1 MAGGGGGRSR
11 VQAGAPG
18 SGAGPGGGRA
28 GAGGKRG
35 GGKGRDR
42 KERRRAEA
50 AAAIAVEGRVRAARD
65 GLDAAQALAPFARF
79 RRAGGQGEP
88 LRLEFGLDW
97 AGLGGAGAQG
107 EVTELLETNMAVH
120 YGDGWDAQRAQKAAE
135 SRDAEARYI
144 TVRDGTAGSLVGFLH
159 YRFLVEEGVDVVYV
173 YELQVG
179 VGARGQG
186 VGKLLMMCA
195 ELLARKAGLQGVMLT
210 VHKHNTA
217 AVGFYAKLKYVP
229 AWIDPTAMSPLDADE
244 YDYRILCKLW
254 GETGS
259 AKAPPKKA
267 LGASNT
273 LAAQEKLHRKH
284 NCTYASPF

>member
-1 MAGGGGGRSR
+1 M
-11 VQAGAPG
+11 QAGAPG
-18 SGAGPGGGRA
+18 GEAGPGGGRA
-28 GAGGKRG
+28 GSGGKRAGGK
-35 GGKGRDR
+35 GKDR

-65 GLDAAQALAPFARF
+65 GLDAGQALAPFARF
-79 RRAGGQGEP
+79 RRAGAQGEP

-97 AGLGGAGAQG
+97 AGLGVAGAQSA
-107 EVTELLETNMAVH
+107 VTELLETNMAPH
-120 YGDGWDAQRAQKAAE
+120 YGDSWDAQKVQKAAE

-144 TVRDGTAGSLVGFLH
+144 TVRDDGDGLVGFLH

-179 VGARGQG
+179 AGARGQG

-210 VHKHNTA
+210 VHKCNA
-217 AVGFYAKLKYVP
+217 AAAGFYAKLKYAP

-254 GETGS
+254 GEAGS
-259 AKAPPKKA
+259 AKTPLKKA
-267 LGASNT
+267 LGASNS
-273 LAAQEKLHRKH
+273 LAEQEKQHRKH
-284 NCTYASPF
+284 NCTYASTF